1 VTDGAMNTVDT
12 FYWYRKLVEVL

>member
-1 VTDGAMNTVDT
+1 VNDGTMNTVDT